1 MRYNA
6 NNVRYNQTKVKY
18 NGVFTSLLEDYSNL
32 TTITTSTI
40 NTVPASLIS
49 FNIINE
55 PVFATISSSNQSGLE
70 YAETNFGIISFTKS
84 DISNEIQQGQ
94 PVVAEIK
101 TINIST
107 MGSQ

>member
-1 MRYNA
+1 MKYNA
-6 NNVRYNQTKVKY
+6 NNVKYNQAKVKY

-55 PVFATISSSNQSGLE
+55 PVFATISASSDSNLE

-84 DISNEIQQGQ
+84 DISNQVQSGQ

-107 MGSQ
+107 MGSL